1 MAAHR
6 RSQLRQN
13 YDLLPEVNMGILE
26 LISGIFKP
34 AVDLVD
40 ELHTSEEERL
50 QIKAKMFQAQQEM
63 TLKMMDYETKLLD
76 SKTKI
81 ITAEAQGQSWM
92 QRSWRPITMLTFLV
106 LVVFDSFGWLA
117 SPLAEEAWTLL
128 QIGLGGYVVGRS
140 FEKIAPKVTEAMRK
154 D

>member
-1 MAAHR
+1 MALAT
-6 RSQLRQN
+6 
-13 YDLLPEVNMGILE
+13 LLGFVAKVFE
-26 LISGIFKP
+26 P
-34 AVDLVD
+34 AVRLVD

-50 QIKAKMFQAQQEM
+50 KIKSELFRVQTEMAMQVLQYEQQ
-63 TLKMMDYETKLLD
+63 LLE

-81 ITAEAQGQSWM
+81 IVAEAQGGSWL

-106 LVVFDSFGWLA
+106 LVVLDSFGILA
-117 SPLAEEAWTLL
+117 NRLAPEAWTLL

-140 FEKIAPKVTEAMRK
+140 VEKVMPKLTEVMRK